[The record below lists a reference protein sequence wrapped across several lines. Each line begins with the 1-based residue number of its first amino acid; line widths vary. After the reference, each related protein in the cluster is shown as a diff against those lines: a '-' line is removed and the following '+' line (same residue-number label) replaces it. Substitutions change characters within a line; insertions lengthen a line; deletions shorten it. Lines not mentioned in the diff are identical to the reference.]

1 MLKSYRITLKSPTK
15 SKPISTPI
23 QYNSD
28 LISNYVISSDSTFEV
43 NHIKQLWT
51 RFEILQKK
59 YLVMK
64 MFKKNKI

>member
-1 MLKSYRITLKSPTK
+1 MLKSYRITPKSPTK

-23 QYNSD
+23 QSNSD

-43 NHIKQLWT
+43 NNIKQLWT

>member
-43 NHIKQLWT
+43 NHIK
-51 RFEILQKK
+51 
-59 YLVMK
+59 
-64 MFKKNKI
+64 